1 MTTNRIL
8 LFIHCKKCL
17 DEIRSG
23 ISGKTS
29 PRDYARNEVGLT
41 EDGIQVWCVRHE
53 MEVFNSAS
61 DNFNDIPEADEEW
74 FAKAKLGNPSD
85 ANST

>member
-1 MTTNRIL
+1 
-8 LFIHCKKCL
+8 
-17 DEIRSG
+17 
-23 ISGKTS
+23 
-29 PRDYARNEVGLT
+29 
-41 EDGIQVWCVRHE
+41 